1 MGCNGQIG
9 MKIEGGLL
17 NHTPIPLK
25 VLRIKRILS
34 GKEMGQGRERDP
46 RKGKRYP
53 KVSIN

>member
-17 NHTPIPLK
+17 NHTPIPRK
-25 VLRIKRILS
+25 VSRIKKTLNRN
-34 GKEMGQGRERDP
+34 EMGQGRDRDP